1 MTLFLA
7 YLGRGLILAGSI
19 SGLFGAI
26 RMANHFTR
34 NVDGVFDL
42 GVVLL
47 NALAKGAT
55 SKGLVAVSEDEPEQ
69 KLTTLQGLG
78 FIFLGFLLQAAGV
91 LLDLI
96 TFRSVQ

>member
-7 YLGRGLILAGSI
+7 YLGRLLILSGSI
-19 SGLFGAI
+19 SGVFGEI

-47 NALAKGAT
+47 NALAKGDTA
-55 SKGLVAVSEDEPEQ
+55 KGLVAVTDEPEQ

-78 FIFLGFLLQAAGV
+78 FVFLGFLLQAVGV
-91 LLDLI
+91 LLDLM
-96 TFRSVQ
+96 TFRLVH